1 MTNKPIWF
9 KCLLST
15 FQPRVRAL
23 AATIFVLFLI
33 FIVIELLCSA
43 VLFSAVQQSES
54 ATHRHVPLS
63 FLPAAVDL

>member
-1 MTNKPIWF
+1 M
-9 KCLLST
+9 
-15 FQPRVRAL
+15 RAL